1 MENVNIGLA
10 ANILKYR
17 KKSGLSQDEL
27 AQKLGVTF
35 QAVSKWENA
44 KAAPDIT
51 FLPIMA
57 DIFGCYIDELF
68 SREIKTEIHYD
79 HCPEFPWA
87 DDTVIRG
94 VVCEGRKIL
103 QCKPLVDRFT
113 FEIKGDAKNVQS
125 ECNIEVNGNI
135 SGGCKA
141 GKNIN
146 VSGFVSGGCNSGAEV
161 VITGSLSG
169 GCNTGCGITVGGHL
183 SGGCN
188 SDGDITCGG
197 NLSGDINCD
206 GEVTVKGDVEAVRIK
221 GNIICNSL
229 KCDKVDGNVTINK
242 VDKH

>member
-1 MENVNIGLA
+1 MENVNIVLA

-17 KKSGLSQDEL
+17 KKSGLSQEEL
-27 AQKLGVTF
+27 ANKLGVTF

-79 HCPEFPWA
+79 HCAEFPWA

-103 QCKPLVDRFT
+103 QCESLVDRFT
-113 FEIKGDAKNVQS
+113 FEIIGDAKNVQS

-135 SGGCKA
+135 SGGCSA

-146 VSGFVSGGCNSGAEV
+146 VSGVVSGGCNSGAET
-161 VITGSLSG
+161 VI
-169 GCNTGCGITVGGHL
+169 GGHL

-188 SDGDITCGG
+188 SGGDITVAGSFSGGCNSGGGVTCGG
-197 NLSGDINCD
+197 NLSGDITC
-206 GEVTVKGDVEAVRIK
+206 GGYVTVKGDVEAVKIK
-221 GNIICNSL
+221 GNVICNSL
-229 KCDKVDGNVTINK
+229 KCDKVEGNVTINS
-242 VDKH
+242 VD